1 MIDPI
6 TEYIIQEGYLFSDK
20 DISVN
25 LEKFI
30 NGDKKK
36 LLIVGTMGSGKTTVA
51 EKLAKRYKSKWIRI
65 DSLWWRLK
73 QKYFKNDNIATKN
86 VKEALEKKVKEHV
99 IKLLKNNE
107 RMIIEGIELIYIYN
121 ESRNLIVNQAMI
133 ILGLSSLRAG
143 IRAGKRN
150 MKREGGEGW
159 RELYWMAKKN
169 MKEVEPKLKVM
180 RKDVM
185 NLPDVEIGGYEV

>member
-1 MIDPI
+1 
-6 TEYIIQEGYLFSDK
+6 
-20 DISVN
+20 
-25 LEKFI
+25 
-30 NGDKKK
+30 
-36 LLIVGTMGSGKTTVA
+36 
-51 EKLAKRYKSKWIRI
+51 
-65 DSLWWRLK
+65 
-73 QKYFKNDNIATKN
+73 
-86 VKEALEKKVKEHV
+86 
-99 IKLLKNNE
+99 
-107 RMIIEGIELIYIYN
+107 MIIEGIELIYIYN